1 MTKMRRAT
9 LALLAL
15 TLSFGAVAASAGGAS
30 ATAVSG
36 AAVSAANV
44 AAAQAQTRPVAAP
57 CIGLANRPCL
67 AHLQSQTAGVLSDI
81 TDFGVRVVPGSKINL
96 VSSQS
101 RLPIK
106 IRNDY
111 QSDVRVFVWTQP
123 DSLWITMPKATEVT
137 VPAMTTITATVP
149 IEAIS
154 NGNSRI
160 NVYLTSFTGVRMGT
174 STWMKI
180 NVERDIEPAI
190 LATFFVVVGV
200 LGAIGARRMV
210 RRRRGASE

>member
-15 TLSFGAVAASAGGAS
+15 TLSFGATAASANAANGSVSAS
-30 ATAVSG
+30 AILV
-36 AAVSAANV
+36 
-44 AAAQAQTRPVAAP
+44 
-57 CIGLANRPCL
+57 
-67 AHLQSQTAGVLSDI
+67 SQTPQSHSHSDLS
-81 TDFGVRVVPGSKINL
+81 DFGVRIVPGSEINL

-111 QSDVRVFVWTQP
+111 ETDVRVFVWTQP
-123 DSLWITMPKATEVT
+123 DSLWITMPNATEVT

-154 NGNSRI
+154 NGDSRI
-160 NVYLTSFTGVRMGT
+160 NVYLTSFTGVRLGT
-174 STWMKI
+174 SKWMQI
-180 NVERDIEPAI
+180 HVERDIEPAI
-190 LATFFVVVGV
+190 LAAFFVVIGTLGV
-200 LGAIGARRMV
+200 IGGRRMV
-210 RRRRGASE
+210 RRRRGASQ